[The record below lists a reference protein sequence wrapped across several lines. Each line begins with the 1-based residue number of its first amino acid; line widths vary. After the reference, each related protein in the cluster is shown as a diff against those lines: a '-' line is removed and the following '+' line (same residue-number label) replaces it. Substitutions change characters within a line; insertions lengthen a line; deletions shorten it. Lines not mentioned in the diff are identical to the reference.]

1 MRETW
6 VRFLGWKDS
15 LEKAMAIHPSILAWR
30 VPMDTGAWATVHRA
44 AKSWMWLKQ
53 LNTIK
58 DDWCSFKRRDMGT
71 HRKAGEGET
80 GATQPEVKNIK
91 SYQ

>member
-1 MRETW
+1 MDRG
-6 VRFLGWKDS
+6 V
-15 LEKAMAIHPSILAWR
+15 WR
-30 VPMDTGAWATVHRA
+30 ATVHRA